1 MNTEEYLHR
10 LYAGI
15 TEGVLG
21 VTYFKNNKTVN
32 KWFTKEQIPQMAAF
46 IRHAGARVNTFLC
59 LNPRK
64 ANLGAARR
72 GSEEDIA
79 CIVGAY
85 CDFDIKSVAHAQERL
100 PQSNEELFAFIGELP
115 LKPTVLTFSGNG
127 YHAIWLFEEPLPVE
141 TGVPVIKGWEQYVNA
156 VARNK
161 YGWIFDSVADAA
173 RMLRAVGS
181 RNFKTAEQPLCE
193 TVYFNDNRYSASD
206 FERFFD
212 TSPASVPQHAFD
224 DFGLLGTGSA
234 EEMISKCR
242 FLKHCRDDAATLP
255 EPEWHAAISNLALT
269 ADGREVI
276 HQISKPYPNYSFE
289 ETEQKYLY
297 AAKADKP
304 VTCEYIHRNLG
315 FDCKKI
321 CGVKSPVALSHAS
334 EKQATSPPN
343 WEQPIPFN
351 DFHLPAFPVD
361 ALPPEISAYVTSLA
375 ESTQTPVD
383 MAATAALAVM
393 AVAAQSKYTIKAKE
407 DWTEPLNLYT
417 EIVMEPS
424 ERKSAVANAMLR
436 PVNEYESEFNRQIAS
451 EIEHSK
457 MRKNILERRR
467 KAIEDK
473 AAKGKA
479 SEEELI
485 EVAEE
490 LASFRETKPLKLYV
504 DDVTTEKLTSVLAEN
519 NGHAAIMS
527 TEGGIFDTL
536 AGVYTKNVNIDVI
549 LKGYSGDCIR
559 VDRIGR
565 SSESVMNPA
574 LTMMLMAQPSVLSGM
589 MRNSTFRGR
598 GLTARFL
605 YCIPKSLVGKRRY
618 RTEPIPDEVRR
629 AYDAHI
635 KNILGDAYPQEPEII
650 TLSDEADKL
659 LEAFSTELEPKLKAE
674 YADISEWAGKLAG
687 NVLRIAGLLCRASVV
702 RENWDWDD
710 FLYDDPEPLMVDA
723 QTMSNAIRI
732 GRYFIDHAKASFAL
746 MDTDDTVKN
755 SVFILEIIRKNGLR
769 EFSRRNVMRL
779 CRRFK
784 KVEALQPLLDFLT
797 EYGYIAPKDAEQY
810 FGKGRP
816 PSAIYLVNPY
826 VYNK

>member
-1 MNTEEYLHR
+1 M
-10 LYAGI
+10 
-15 TEGVLG
+15 
-21 VTYFKNNKTVN
+21 
-32 KWFTKEQIPQMAAF
+32 
-46 IRHAGARVNTFLC
+46 
-59 LNPRK
+59 
-64 ANLGAARR
+64 
-72 GSEEDIA
+72 
-79 CIVGAY
+79 
-85 CDFDIKSVAHAQERL
+85 
-100 PQSNEELFAFIGELP
+100 
-115 LKPTVLTFSGNG
+115 
-127 YHAIWLFEEPLPVE
+127 
-141 TGVPVIKGWEQYVNA
+141 
-156 VARNK
+156 
-161 YGWIFDSVADAA
+161 
-173 RMLRAVGS
+173 
-181 RNFKTAEQPLCE
+181 CE
-193 TVYFNDNRYSASD
+193 AVYFNDNRYSALD
-206 FERFFD
+206 FEQFCD
-212 TSPASVPQHAFD
+212 TAISSSPQHAFD
-224 DFGLLGTGSA
+224 EFGLHGTGSA

-242 FLKHCRDDAATLP
+242 FLQHCRDDAATLS
-255 EPEWHAAISNLALT
+255 EPEWHAVISNLALT
-269 ADGREVI
+269 ADGRESI
-276 HQISKPYPNYSFE
+276 HQISEPYPNYSFE
-289 ETEQKYLY
+289 ETEQKYRY

-304 VTCEYIHRNLG
+304 VTCAYIHQNLG
-315 FDCKKI
+315 FDCGKN
-321 CGVKSPVALSHAS
+321 CGVKSPVALSHTP
-334 EKQATSPPN
+334 EKQATSPPK

-351 DFHLPAFPVD
+351 DFHLPIFPTD
-361 ALPPEISAYVTSLA
+361 ALPPEISAYVIALA

-383 MAATAALAVM
+383 MAATAALAVL
-393 AVAAQSKYTIKAKE
+393 AIAAQGKYTIKAKE

-451 EIEHSK
+451 EIERSK
-457 MRKNILERRR
+457 MRKNILERRK
-467 KAIEDK
+467 KAVEEK

-485 EVAEE
+485 EIAEE

-605 YCIPKSLVGKRRY
+605 YCMPKSLVDKRKY

-629 AYDAHI
+629 AYDARI
-635 KNILGDAYPQEPEII
+635 KNMLGDEYPQEPEVI
-650 TLSDEADKL
+650 TLSAEADQL
-659 LEAFSTELEPKLKAE
+659 LEAFSTELEPKLKTE

-702 RENWDWDD
+702 RKNWDWDD
-710 FLYDDPEPLMVDA
+710 FLYDAPEPLKVDSE
-723 QTMSNAIRI
+723 TMANAIRI
-732 GRYFIDHAKASFAL
+732 GQYFIEHAKASFAL

-755 SVFILEIIRKNGLR
+755 SVYILEIIRKNGLR
-769 EFSRRNVMRL
+769 EFSRRNIMRL

-784 KVEALQPLLDFLT
+784 KVEVLQPLLDFLT
-797 EYGYIAPKDAEQY
+797 EYGYIAPKDAEPY
-810 FGKGRP
+810 SGKGRAP
-816 PSAIYLVNPY
+816 TAIYLVNPY
-826 VYNK
+826 VYDK

>member
-10 LYAGI
+10 LYSGI
-15 TEGVLG
+15 TEGFLG
-21 VTYFKNNKTVN
+21 VTYFYQNKAVN

-46 IRHAGARVNTFLC
+46 IRRAGTKVNTFLC
-59 LNPRK
+59 VNPRK

-79 CIVGAY
+79 CIIGAY
-85 CDFDIKSVAHAQERL
+85 CDFDIKSSAHAQERL
-100 PQSNEELFAFIGELP
+100 PQSKDELFAFLGELP
-115 LKPTVLTFSGNG
+115 LKPSALTFSGNG
-127 YHAIWLFEEPLPVE
+127 YHAIWLFAEPLPVK
-141 TGVPVIKGWEQYVNA
+141 TGVPVIKGCEQYVNGI
-156 VARNK
+156 ARDK

-206 FERFFD
+206 FERFFN
-212 TSPASVPQHAFD
+212 TSTTSVPQQAFD

-234 EEMISKCR
+234 EDMISKCS
-242 FLKHCRDDAATLP
+242 FLQHCRDDAATLP

-269 ADGREVI
+269 ANGRESI
-276 HQISKPYPNYSFE
+276 HQISEPYPNYSFE
-289 ETEQKYLY
+289 ETEQKFIY

-304 VTCEYIHRNLG
+304 VTCEYIHQNLG
-315 FDCKKI
+315 FDCKKS
-321 CGVKSPVALSHAS
+321 CGVKSPIALAHTSA
-334 EKQATSPPN
+334 KQAPSPPK

-351 DFHLPAFPVD
+351 DFHLPTFPVN
-361 ALPPEISAYVTSLA
+361 ALPPEIGAYVTALA

-383 MAATAALAVM
+383 MAASTALAVL
-393 AVAAQSKYTIKAKE
+393 AVAAQGKYTIKAKE
-407 DWTEPLNLYT
+407 DWSEPLNLYT

-436 PVNEYESEFNRQIAS
+436 PVNEYESEYNRLIAS
-451 EIEHSK
+451 DIERSK
-457 MRKNILERRR
+457 MCKNILERR
-467 KAIEDK
+467 KKSVEDK

-479 SEEELI
+479 SEEELEKI
-485 EVAEE
+485 AEE
-490 LASFRETKPLKLYV
+490 LASFRETKPIKLYV

-565 SSESVMNPA
+565 NSENVMKPA

-605 YCIPKSLVGKRRY
+605 YCMPKSLVGSRRY
-618 RTEPIPDEVRR
+618 RTEPIPDDVRR
-629 AYDAHI
+629 AYDARI
-635 KNILGDAYPQEPEII
+635 KNMLGDEYPQDPEII

-659 LEAFSTELEPKLKAE
+659 LETFSTELEPKLKTE
-674 YADISEWAGKLAG
+674 FVDISEWAGKLAG
-687 NVLRIAGLLCRASVV
+687 NVLRIAGLLCRASVM
-702 RENWDWDD
+702 RENCDWDD
-710 FLYDDPEPLMVDA
+710 FLYDEPEPLMVDA
-723 QTMSNAIRI
+723 QTMSNAISI
-732 GRYFIDHAKASFAL
+732 GRYFIEHAKASFAL

-755 SVFILEIIRKNGLR
+755 SVYILEIIRKNGLR
-769 EFSRRNVMRL
+769 EFSRRNIMRL

-784 KVEALQPLLDFLT
+784 KVEVLQPLLDFLT
-797 EYGYIAPKDAEQY
+797 EYGYIAPKDAEPY
-810 FGKGRP
+810 SGKGRP
-816 PSAIYLVNPY
+816 PTAIYLVNPY
-826 VYNK
+826 VYDK